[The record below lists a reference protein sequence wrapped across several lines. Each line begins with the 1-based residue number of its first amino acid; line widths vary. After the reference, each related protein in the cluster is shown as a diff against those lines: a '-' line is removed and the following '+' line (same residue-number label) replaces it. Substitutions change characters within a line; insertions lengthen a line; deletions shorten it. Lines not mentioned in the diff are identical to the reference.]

1 MLIKFIIKM
10 RIPAILKFCLLA
22 GFAVSCARP
31 VAKFSVEGEKRVLA
45 PVRFDNQSQKAER
58 YQWIF
63 GDGSTS
69 EAESPSHR
77 YKASGAYTVQLKA
90 INNKGKEKTV
100 KKEIAIDPPKA
111 CLAELE
117 TEYGSMIIQL
127 YDATPKHQDNFIK
140 LAEEGFYDSLLFHRV
155 IQNFMVQGGDPD
167 SKGARAGQGL
177 GSGGPGYTI
186 EAEFVDS
193 LVHLKGAIAA
203 ARTGDA
209 ANPQKRSS
217 GSQFYIVQGQPMTE
231 DMLDRIEAQKG
242 IRYSKEQREAYLEVG
257 GTPFL
262 DREYTVFG
270 KVIEGLEVLDK
281 IAAVQTDGRDRP
293 VKDIAMKIRLIH

>member
-1 MLIKFIIKM
+1 MK
-10 RIPAILKFCLLA
+10 IPAILKLCLLA
-22 GFAVSCARP
+22 GLAVSCARP
-31 VAKFSVEGEKRVLA
+31 VAKFSVEGETRALEAVQ
-45 PVRFDNQSQKAER
+45 FENQSEKATS
-58 YQWIF
+58 YLWSF
-63 GDGSTS
+63 GDGNSS
-69 EAESPSHR
+69 AAESPTHQ

-90 INNKGKEKTV
+90 INNKGKEITV
-100 KKEIAIDPPKA
+100 EKEISIDPPKA
-111 CLAELE
+111 CLVELE
-117 TEYGSMIIQL
+117 TEFGAMIIQL

-155 IQNFMVQGGDPD
+155 IANFMIQGGDPD
-167 SKGARAGQGL
+167 SKNAQPGQPL

-193 LVHLKGAIAA
+193 LIQLKGALAA

-217 GSQFYIVQGQPMTE
+217 GSQFYIVHGQQMTE
-231 DMLDRIEAQKG
+231 DMLNRIEAQKG
-242 IRYSKEQREAYLEVG
+242 IRYSKEQRDAYLEVG

-270 KVIEGLEVLDK
+270 RVVEGLDVLDK

-293 VKDIAMKIRLIH
+293 VDDVTMKIRVIR

>member
-1 MLIKFIIKM
+1 
-10 RIPAILKFCLLA
+10 
-22 GFAVSCARP
+22 
-31 VAKFSVEGEKRVLA
+31 
-45 PVRFDNQSQKAER
+45 
-58 YQWIF
+58 
-63 GDGSTS
+63 
-69 EAESPSHR
+69 
-77 YKASGAYTVQLKA
+77 
-90 INNKGKEKTV
+90 
-100 KKEIAIDPPKA
+100 
-111 CLAELE
+111 
-117 TEYGSMIIQL
+117 
-127 YDATPKHQDNFIK
+127 
-140 LAEEGFYDSLLFHRV
+140 
-155 IQNFMVQGGDPD
+155 MVQGGDPD

-270 KVIEGLEVLDK
+270 KVIEGLDVLDK
-281 IAAVQTDGRDRP
+281 IAAAQTDGRDRP
-293 VKDIAMKIRLIH
+293 VKDIAMKIRLIR